1 MEKIDSIDE
10 ILEFAIA
17 REVEANRFYMD
28 LANWLENPAMRG
40 LVLEFA
46 KEELEH
52 KAKLELEVLKTGK
65 VLRPVEKKAEF
76 KAADYIVDFGVEPDM
91 EYKDLLI
98 VAIEKEK
105 KSLRLYIDLAA
116 IIEDKDS
123 RETLLSIAEEEAK
136 HKALFEI
143 EYEEA
148 RLREK

>member
-1 MEKIDSIDE
+1 MGESDSIDE

-17 REVEANRFYMD
+17 REIEANQLYMT
-28 LANWLENPAMRG
+28 LAEQLENPAMRE
-40 LVLEFA
+40 LALEFA
-46 KEELEH
+46 KEELQH
-52 KAKLELEVLKTGK
+52 KEKLELEVLKTGK
-65 VLRPVEKKAEF
+65 VLRPVEKMAEF

-123 RETLLSIAEEEAK
+123 RETLLSIAEEEAR
-136 HKALFEI
+136 HKVLFEI

>member
-1 MEKIDSIDE
+1 MGEPNAIDE